1 MADLPL
7 IMTAAGP
14 VPTPPA
20 TIQQQLLAQVE
31 ATSPGYTARLPGL
44 LIEDF
49 SSTAVASLALA
60 DAARVETVNSLTPY
74 GSNAFILSQQGQMT
88 GISQAG
94 ETNTTVGIVFTG
106 TPNFVISQGFFVSD
120 GANQYYAL
128 DGGIVGSTG
137 VSPTLAFAAAN
148 SGSWAV
154 PAGTVTA
161 IETSIPS
168 TITLSCTNPSNGS
181 PGNSAQ
187 TETSY
192 RAQVLQAWSAA
203 GQGMPS
209 YIKALIGQVS
219 GVIPRLIAVQQQL
232 TGGWKIIVGGNYDPA
247 QVAYAIYRG
256 CLDISALVP
265 SSIPTRNNLVPV
277 IDYPDV
283 YNVAF
288 VSSPQQLVTA
298 SVTWNTTATNFVN
311 TAAIAQLAA
320 PVLAAYVNQIPVGQ
334 PMNLFD
340 MQDTFRNA
348 VSTVLAPA
356 LLTRVVFAVSINGIG
371 VAPVSGTGV
380 IAGDSES
387 YLWADPTGV
396 GFTITQG

>member
-161 IETSIPS
+161 IETSIS
-168 TITLSCTNPSNGS
+168 RSQRKRSN
-181 PGNSAQ
+181 
-187 TETSY
+187 
-192 RAQVLQAWSAA
+192 
-203 GQGMPS
+203 
-209 YIKALIGQVS
+209 
-219 GVIPRLIAVQQQL
+219 
-232 TGGWKIIVGGNYDPA
+232 
-247 QVAYAIYRG
+247 
-256 CLDISALVP
+256 
-265 SSIPTRNNLVPV
+265 
-277 IDYPDV
+277 
-283 YNVAF
+283 
-288 VSSPQQLVTA
+288 
-298 SVTWNTTATNFVN
+298 
-311 TAAIAQLAA
+311 
-320 PVLAAYVNQIPVGQ
+320 
-334 PMNLFD
+334 
-340 MQDTFRNA
+340 
-348 VSTVLAPA
+348 
-356 LLTRVVFAVSINGIG
+356 
-371 VAPVSGTGV
+371 
-380 IAGDSES
+380 
-387 YLWADPTGV
+387 
-396 GFTITQG
+396 